1 MAQSPKSP
9 KKESVPAFIAI
20 GVGLTGSSRSFLR
33 YALPDCR
40 FVNSALNSVE
50 IAEVCQLTRVTI
62 LIVDYESLLEI
73 DKEQLFLVENFSN
86 IQLLVLCQRCDD
98 EVCRMALSLGC
109 SGVTT
114 RNTSVESLRRAIK
127 AMGEGELWYPRAV
140 LSALARGAIS
150 NIGKP
155 QKKLTVRETEILRL
169 LADHKN
175 QDIADQLFISR
186 ETVRWHLRALYAK
199 LGVSGRA
206 EAKQHAL
213 GKSEFALQSTRF
225 G

>member
-1 MAQSPKSP
+1 VAQSPKSP
-9 KKESVPAFIAI
+9 KKEPVPAFIAI

-33 YALPDCR
+33 YALPDCH
-40 FVNSALNSVE
+40 FLDSALNSAE
-50 IAEVCQLTRVTI
+50 IAEVCKTTRVTI
-62 LIVDYESLLEI
+62 VILDYESLLEI
-73 DKEQLFLVENFSN
+73 DKEQLFIVENLSN
-86 IQLLVLCQRCDD
+86 IELLVLCQSCDD
-98 EVCRMALSLGC
+98 EVCRMALALGC

-114 RNTSVESLRRAIK
+114 RNAPVESLRRAIK
-127 AMGEGELWYPRAV
+127 AMSEGELWYPRAV

-150 NIGKP
+150 HIGKP
-155 QKKLTVRETEILRL
+155 QNKLTVREAEILRL
-169 LADHKN
+169 LTDHKN

-213 GKSEFALQSTRF
+213 GKTEFAPRSTRF